1 MKKRIL
7 IPTDFSQNAFNAIE
21 YAMELFKEQ
30 ECDFLILNSY
40 YHSGYS
46 KDNLLSPEPKMEV
59 RREIQSKSEENMR
72 KLKGRMDTFNANPLH
87 SFFYLN
93 EFGAFFEVME
103 KTVEKEGIQLVIMG
117 TRGQTDNKTVILGS
131 NAVNVMEKIRQCPVL
146 AIPSTVAYKAP
157 NEIVFPTS
165 FRTNYK
171 QTELKLLVE
180 IAQITNAPIRILHI
194 QSEKS
199 LTEAQLSNKAMLEGL
214 MAGAAYTHHRLYNIE
229 VNDGVRSFV
238 QSRESEMIAIVNKKH
253 SFFGSIFSNPMVK
266 ELEKHTNVPLLALHD
281 REN

>member
-1 MKKRIL
+1 
-7 IPTDFSQNAFNAIE
+7 
-21 YAMELFKEQ
+21 
-30 ECDFLILNSY
+30 
-40 YHSGYS
+40 
-46 KDNLLSPEPKMEV
+46 
-59 RREIQSKSEENMR
+59 
-72 KLKGRMDTFNANPLH
+72 
-87 SFFYLN
+87 
-93 EFGAFFEVME
+93 ME